1 MVQDG
6 PKARRVISA
15 WRYPGVTKPRAAA
28 VFAAMRRE
36 YDEYSKNRNNNK
48 IHINTMIITS
58 PSFAE
63 GDTIPRKFTCE
74 GGDINPELQIQNVPP
89 GTGSLALVVH
99 DPDAPIE
106 GGFTHWVVW
115 NINPGTVL
123 IKEESVPPGAMEGK
137 NGAGRIGYMGPCP
150 PPGGPHRYEFRLYAV
165 SESLGLPEGSSVDD
179 LMESMEGKVV
189 DKALLTGLYS
199 KE

>member
-1 MVQDG
+1 
-6 PKARRVISA
+6 
-15 WRYPGVTKPRAAA
+15 
-28 VFAAMRRE
+28 
-36 YDEYSKNRNNNK
+36 
-48 IHINTMIITS
+48 MIITS

-63 GDTIPRKFTCE
+63 GDPIPRKFTCA

-115 NINPGTVL
+115 NIDPGTML
-123 IKEESVPPGAMEGK
+123 IKEESVPPGAVEGS

-150 PPGGPHRYEFRLYAV
+150 PPGGPHRYEFRLYALPG
-165 SESLGLPEGSSVDD
+165 ELDLPEGSSMSD
-179 LMESMEGKVV
+179 LMKAMEGKTMAEAV
-189 DKALLTGLYS
+189 LTGSYA